1 MSAHPMI
8 PFRIVCAAWVLGA
21 SLLGQGAPKQFSRE
35 YAFPERGAQSKLEEL
50 IDSKLP
56 SIVKVHGAS
65 GLAGLEAYA
74 SGVVVSKEGHIL
86 SLDLIQIQKDRTRV
100 VFPDGSVHFAELLPP
115 DERMGLRLLKVDPE
129 ELGFELQPMWPDTG
143 EVRNGSFV
151 ISLGNCY
158 RLAEFSE
165 KVSAMFGVVCGRV
178 SSKLRF
184 RMSSVDDYDGEL
196 ILTDAANN
204 PGHYGGALI
213 SLDGRWIGLNGR
225 MVESKETNTDLSVAV
240 PSADLLPYLEEY
252 VLGKER
258 AEEDAVE
265 VIPVHHGIRLFDR
278 GGQQSPPAYVERV
291 SRRSP
296 AGKLRLR
303 PDDLIVRIDEHR
315 VQSCAEFRRV
325 MRKFK
330 PGDTVTLTYKRGD
343 EIRTGQMTLE
353 PAKEAK

>member
-1 MSAHPMI
+1 MI
-8 PFRIVCAAWVLGA
+8 ASSRVVGA
-21 SLLGQGAPKQFSRE
+21 LAVGLALVATPGLAQGKVQFSKE
-35 YAFPERGAQSKLEEL
+35 YAFPERAPRTKLEQL

-65 GLAGLEAYA
+65 GLSGLEAYA

-115 DERMGLRLLKVDPE
+115 DDKMGLRLLKVDPS
-129 ELGFELQPMWPDTG
+129 ELDFELQPMWPDDG

-184 RMSSVDDYDGEL
+184 RLSDVDDYGGEL
-196 ILTDAANN
+196 LLTDAANN

-213 SLDGRWIGLNGR
+213 TLDGRFVGLNGR
-225 MVESKETNTDLSVAV
+225 MVESKETNSDLSIAI
-240 PSADLLPYLEEY
+240 PAADLLPYLREW
-252 VLGKER
+252 VLGEDV
-258 AEEDAVE
+258 AEDAARE
-265 VIPVHHGIRLFDR
+265 VVPVYHGIRLFDR
-278 GGQQSPPAYVERV
+278 GGLQSPPAYVERV

-296 AGKLRLR
+296 AGKMKLR
-303 PDDLIVRIDEHR
+303 PDDLIVRIDEHGVR
-315 VQSCAEFRRV
+315 SCAEFRRV
-325 MRKFK
+325 MERFK
-330 PGDTVTLTYKRGD
+330 PGDTVTVTYKRGD
-343 EIRTGQMTLE
+343 VILKGTMTLE
-353 PAKEAK
+353 EEKN